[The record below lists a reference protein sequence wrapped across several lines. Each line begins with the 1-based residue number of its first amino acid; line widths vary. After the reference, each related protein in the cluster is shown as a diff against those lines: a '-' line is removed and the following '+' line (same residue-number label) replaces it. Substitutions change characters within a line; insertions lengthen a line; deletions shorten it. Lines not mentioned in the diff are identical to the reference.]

1 MVDSYILERWVGD
14 RKSGRWMVMVNDTN
28 LKCFPKD
35 CSFCWGVSLLK
46 NMWNRSGVL
55 SVAILRRRRLRFG
68 RGWGWG
74 WGSGAKWL
82 AQGQL
87 MNSSKRRGQRAM
99 ATLLNKFFVR
109 RWQIP
114 PASHC
119 YMVKARKSRRRKC
132 SGKLPSKAA
141 WGQLSLPRPALCAEP
156 ACGVEF
162 H

>member
-46 NMWNRSGVL
+46 NLWNRSGVL

-74 WGSGAKWL
+74 WGLGAKWL

-87 MNSSKRRGQRAM
+87 MNSSKRWGQRVM
-99 ATLLNKFFVR
+99 ATLNKFFVR

-114 PASHC
+114 PASHR
-119 YMVKARKSRRRKC
+119 YMVKARKSCRRKR
-132 SGKLPSKAA
+132 SEKLPSKAA
-141 WGQLSLPRPALCAEP
+141 WGQLSLPRPALCTEP